1 MEAPCEEFVRV
12 GDLDTHL
19 FRSGVGEPL
28 LYLHGIAPAGE
39 WLAFHGHLAER
50 FDLVAP
56 DHPGFG
62 RTERPEWLEGM
73 DDLVLHYDEQ
83 QTTLGLQRP
92 HLKGVSLGGW
102 LAAELAVTY
111 PDRFRSLTLI
121 NAAGLHVDGH
131 VIPDIPALSREAVG
145 EAVFHAPAIATAYF
159 TAQLDPER
167 RFRHHRVL
175 TTTALIAW
183 IPWFDPKLER

>member
-1 MEAPCEEFVRV
+1 
-12 GDLDTHL
+12 
-19 FRSGVGEPL
+19 
-28 LYLHGIAPAGE
+28 
-39 WLAFHGHLAER
+39 
-50 FDLVAP
+50 
-56 DHPGFG
+56 
-62 RTERPEWLEGM
+62 M
-73 DDLVLHYDEQ
+73 DDLVLHYDELLG
-83 QTTLGLQRP
+83 TLGLHRP
-92 HLKGVSLGGW
+92 HLVGFSLGGW

-145 EAVFHAPAIATAYF
+145 EAVFYDPAVATAYF

-167 RFRHHRVL
+167 RLRHYRAL

-183 IPWFDPKLER
+183 NPWFDPKLERRLRRVRIPTLCLWAEHDRLIPPVYGERYHSRIPGSRLQILPNCGHMAVLEKPEELAEAISQFCAAQI